1 MLRIVTEMLQI
12 LKNHNIAIFFV
23 FRLDNGMSVWYNVHG
38 GYKSDACGAHHTSKQ
53 KEGFSMFDYTS
64 KNSNHFRE
72 KARIREEEKSAKI
85 AQDLTDAGIL
95 ENPAQRSVSTE
106 NKIRQIMARYQDEL
120 RAEMLKGSTG
130 YKGKFADVANRV
142 LMAMNNGRAIP
153 LHWFA
158 CRTAGKVDIFVTGE
172 DGKRYAVEIK
182 TGAGELAR
190 ADTLE
195 EAHRAIADACDA
207 NKLIVWYPFIDEFDA
222 LAPDAL
228 DEFDSTFHLFMP
240 VGQLFDLL
248 KEYNGN
254 IDTWLREPNENTV
267 NFQNLRSEK
276 KRKFLRKLAAES
288 YDWPTFRD
296 YGKVV
301 KQ

>member
-1 MLRIVTEMLQI
+1 M
-12 LKNHNIAIFFV
+12 
-23 FRLDNGMSVWYNVHG
+23 
-38 GYKSDACGAHHTSKQ
+38 
-53 KEGFSMFDYTS
+53 SMFHKEN
-64 KNSNHFRE
+64 KNNSGNSFRA
-72 KARIREEEKSAKI
+72 KAAEHEAKKAEQI
-85 AQDLTDAGIL
+85 ALKLTDAGIL
-95 ENPAQRSVSTE
+95 ENPAQRSITSE
-106 NKIRQIMARYQDEL
+106 AKIRQIMRQYQKEL
-120 RAEMLKGSTG
+120 EAEMLKKSTG

-142 LMAMNNGRAIP
+142 LMAMNNGRAVP

-158 CRTAGKVDIFVTGE
+158 CRTAGKVDIYVTGA

-195 EAHRAIADACDA
+195 EAYAGLADACDA
-207 NKLIVWYPFIDEFDA
+207 EKLIVWYPFIDEFNA
-222 LAPDAL
+222 LAEDAL
-228 DEFDSTFHLFMP
+228 DEFDSMFHIFLP
-240 VGQLFDLL
+240 VGELMDLL

-267 NFQNLRSEK
+267 NFQNLKSER
-276 KRKFLRKLAAES
+276 KRKFLRKLASQHS

-296 YGKVV
+296 FGKVV

>member
-1 MLRIVTEMLQI
+1 
-12 LKNHNIAIFFV
+12 
-23 FRLDNGMSVWYNVHG
+23 
-38 GYKSDACGAHHTSKQ
+38 
-53 KEGFSMFDYTS
+53 MFDYTS

-72 KARIREEEKSAKI
+72 KAQQREDEKSAKI
-85 AQDLTDAGIL
+85 AQDLVNAGIL
-95 ENPAQRSVSTE
+95 ENPAQRTVMAE
-106 NKIRQIMARYQDEL
+106 YKIREIMARYQQEL
-120 RAEMLKGSTG
+120 MAEAGKGSTG

-142 LMAMNNGRAIP
+142 LMAMNNGRAVP
-153 LHWFA
+153 LHWFS
-158 CRTAGKVDIFVTGE
+158 CRMAGKVDIYVTGA

-182 TGAGELAR
+182 TGAGELGR
-190 ADTLE
+190 GDTLE

-222 LAPDAL
+222 LVADAL

-248 KEYNGN
+248 EEYNGN

-267 NFQNLRSEK
+267 NFQNLKSEK

-296 YGKVV
+296 FGKVV